1 MKDGKLPM
9 RAVIGGVDSSGEKI
23 YVGRFKKDGA
33 LLPGKIVPS
42 HSCCYAA
49 HDGQEC
55 GSPKFQVSF
64 KFSTCNNETSLTA
77 AMVNLR
83 F

>member
-1 MKDGKLPM
+1 MDMKDGRLPM

-23 YVGRFKKDGA
+23 YVGRLKKDGT

-42 HSCCYAA
+42 HNCCYAA

-55 GSPKFQVSF
+55 GSSKFQVSF
-64 KFSTCNNETSLTA
+64 ILITCNREISLIAVTS
-77 AMVNLR
+77 
-83 F
+83 